1 MTTLPPLP
9 APVAAATAEDLSQL
23 RLLAVFHYVVAGLT
37 ALFSLI
43 PTLHLALGIAMV
55 TGAMAGDDPDARF
68 AGWFFI
74 AFASVFILCG
84 LALATAIAIAGRN
97 LQRQRRHTYCLV
109 VAGLSCM
116 LMPFGTVLGVFT
128 LIVLLRPG
136 VKALF
141 EGTTAP

>member
-1 MTTLPPLP
+1 MSALPPLP
-9 APVAAATAEDLSQL
+9 APVAVATAEDLSQL
-23 RLLAVFHYVVAGLT
+23 RLLAVFHYVVAAMT
-37 ALFSLI
+37 ALFSLFPVI
-43 PTLHLALGIAMV
+43 HLAVGIAMV
-55 TGAMAGDDPDARF
+55 TGTMAGNDPDARF
-68 AGWFFI
+68 AGWLFI

-84 LALATAIAIAGRN
+84 LALATAIAFAGRN
-97 LQRQRRHTYCLV
+97 LQLQRRHTYCLV

-141 EGTTAP
+141 ETRTTP